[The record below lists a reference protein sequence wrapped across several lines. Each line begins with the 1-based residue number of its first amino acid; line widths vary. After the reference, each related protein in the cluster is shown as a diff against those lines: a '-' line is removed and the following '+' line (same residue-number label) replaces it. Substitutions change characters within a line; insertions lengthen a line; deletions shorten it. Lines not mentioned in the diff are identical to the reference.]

1 MSTSELVEF
10 PILLTH
16 LCTLHCSKLLFIVVN
31 FILILKTPTVISFIL
46 V

>member
-16 LCTLHCSKLLFIVVN
+16 LCTLKLFKTVVHCSQFYPDFKN
-31 FILILKTPTVISFIL
+31 TNSD
-46 V
+46 